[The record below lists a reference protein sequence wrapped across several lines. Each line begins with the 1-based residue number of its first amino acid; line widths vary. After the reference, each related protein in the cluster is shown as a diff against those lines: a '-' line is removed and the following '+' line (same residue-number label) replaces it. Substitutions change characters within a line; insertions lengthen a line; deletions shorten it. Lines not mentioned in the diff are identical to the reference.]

1 MGRKVMRSQLGSAS
15 MTALSGPAAIARL
28 PGTLP
33 GFTAMTGRPLV
44 GGGMGGRPLA
54 EAASLPDI
62 NADH

>member
-1 MGRKVMRSQLGSAS
+1 